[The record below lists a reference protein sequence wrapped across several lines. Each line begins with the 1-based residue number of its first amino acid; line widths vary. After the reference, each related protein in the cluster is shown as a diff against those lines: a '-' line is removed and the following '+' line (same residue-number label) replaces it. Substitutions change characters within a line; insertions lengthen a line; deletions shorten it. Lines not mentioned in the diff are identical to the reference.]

1 MVDSS
6 QTDTFDDWFLNTNEP
21 TISDA
26 NQSSPTSL
34 PSSPI
39 SSSNESSLSVTKN
52 SSVSNN
58 NEENQIKKRKNEQK
72 TDSNEHKKVK
82 QAPPYMRR
90 NIRHL
95 LTNDKLQDGTLTALK
110 AEQDRLK
117 RLEEIN
123 ENQQQYNTIY
133 THLLADNSNQYKQ
146 IPNEQEC
153 IILDD
158 DENEQES
165 LSTFKINSGSF
176 LNCKIS
182 RDVQR
187 QTASRLFSLDRQ
199 KYLLHYIKQRKK
211 HQNFKLYSCIGLNK
225 QPTDLDNDD
234 DGSDSDVQYVDGDN
248 EMVNENLTKKLQRL
262 HVDDRINIPDEN
274 GKIHL
279 SKKLKSPI
287 HLIFR

>member
-52 SSVSNN
+52 SSLSNN

-153 IILDD
+153 II
-158 DENEQES
+158 
-165 LSTFKINSGSF
+165 F